1 MKSKLKKEMVSLKVE
16 IKIDKKVSETTVVII
31 ANELTNEV
39 IELQE
44 TLLNTKPNIISGFS
58 DYKLEIIKEENIVR
72 IFADQGKVYIVT
84 KDKEFTSKLTLNEL
98 ENRLNKSYFLRISR
112 GDIINL
118 NKVKSFDLSFVGTIY
133 VEMLNGDVLYVS
145 RRKLK
150 DVKNYLGI

>member
-1 MKSKLKKEMVSLKVE
+1 MKVE

>member
-1 MKSKLKKEMVSLKVE
+1 MKVE

-150 DVKNYLGI
+150 DVKNDLGI

>member
-1 MKSKLKKEMVSLKVE
+1 MVSLKVE

>member
-133 VEMLNGDVLYVS
+133 VEMLNGDILYVS

>member
-1 MKSKLKKEMVSLKVE
+1 MKVE

-58 DYKLEIIKEENIVR
+58 DYKLEIIKEENIVH